1 MTTNDD
7 IKARV
12 ERARELDAQATRG
25 PWGFYQPMEFPKDW
39 RISTGP
45 NEPPYWIGRLTKAQ
59 ASGLGSE
66 PPREEDA
73 RFIAESR
80 TLLPALAA
88 DCERLQ
94 GEVQDVDARR
104 ESLVKQLFWSDC
116 HRKEAEQARDREKE
130 REESLR
136 EQLATA
142 QRERDQARV
151 TAAKLNRRAQQLE
164 SELAAHRKD
173 GRHSDLVQRSRALR
187 RDLDQAKDHVRIL
200 SRFQRALE
208 KGVSTDPADSA
219 RVHQILQQEADEQQ
233 RELVAWKA
241 KAAQAE
247 QSLAETAQLMVL
259 AKDTARNATPIL
271 RLHKQ
276 LVAAAKAND
285 DQAVNR
291 IVAELGLME
300 SPL

>member
-1 MTTNDD
+1 MSDD

-12 ERARELDAQATRG
+12 ERARELSQCIRHWVPVT
-25 PWGFYQPMEFPKDW
+25 MLEV
-39 RISTGP
+39 
-45 NEPPYWIGRLTKAQ
+45 
-59 ASGLGSE
+59 
-66 PPREEDA
+66 
-73 RFIAESR
+73 AEQ
-80 TLLPALAA
+80 LDALAA

-94 GEVQDVDARR
+94 GE
-104 ESLVKQLFWSDC
+104 C
-116 HRKEAEQARDREKE
+116 DREKERADRAEKELADRRKTLAGFQLELDSKKE

-142 QRERDQARV
+142 QRERDDLQRRLTRFEHEAEERLNVERRRATQAEGSACAAMDARLASLDDAQRARD

-164 SELAAHRKD
+164 SELAAHRNT
-173 GRHSDLVQRSRALR
+173 GTHSALVQQNRALR

-200 SRFQRALE
+200 SRYQRALE
-208 KGVSTDPADSA
+208 KGVSTDPADGA

-233 RELVAWKA
+233 RELVACKA
-241 KAAQAE
+241 KAARAE
-247 QSLAETAQLMVL
+247 QSLAETVQLMVL
-259 AKDTARNATPIL
+259 AKDAARNAAPIL

-291 IVAELGLME
+291 IVAELALVE